1 MGTALCIINIVAES
15 KNILTEFISKLKSHL
30 NTDPICFTFEI
41 YRFMKRLCILIQI
54 TDKTNDSF
62 RLVIFDIFRCLASSV
77 LKMDGKFR
85 IQISSLM
92 KTALH
97 ISCPETSLLK
107 DLRIGKEVDAG
118 SCFFRLPQ
126 FRKKAFLQL
135 NSRDSSLIVVM
146 MYITVTADLNVQICG
161 QSVYY

>member
-1 MGTALCIINIVAES
+1 MCIRDS
-15 KNILTEFISKLKSHL
+15 L

-54 TDKTNDSF
+54 TNKTNDSF
-62 RLVIFDIFRCLASSV
+62 RFVIFDIFRCLASSV

-107 DLRIGKEVDAG
+107 DLRIGKEIDAG

-135 NSRDSSLIVVM
+135 NSRDSSCLLYTSRCV
-146 MYITVTADLNVQICG
+146 
-161 QSVYY
+161 